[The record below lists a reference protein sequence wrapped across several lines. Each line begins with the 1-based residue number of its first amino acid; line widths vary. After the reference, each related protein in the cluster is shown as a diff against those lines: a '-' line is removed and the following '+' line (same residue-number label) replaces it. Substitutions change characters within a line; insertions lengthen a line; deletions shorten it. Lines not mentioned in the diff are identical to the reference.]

1 MRFTGVASMAALAAV
16 LLPACGAIPLGNV
29 STFTSTMLAAH
40 LNNIYTE
47 SSVSGRTPREALLW
61 YQLSASRAWRVP

>member
-16 LLPACGAIPLGNV
+16 LLPACGAVPLGNV

-40 LNNIYTE
+40 LTNIDTE
-47 SSVSGRTPREALLW
+47 SSVFRRVAREA
-61 YQLSASRAWRVP
+61 RF